1 MKPYQRQTEISVCH
15 PTNSLPFILSSETKA
30 LLSTISENRILTTLP
45 TIIANGWGL
54 PSHPVLPVCLT
65 APVLITTRFMINA
78 AMPLT
83 FTLRQAVL
91 HRVPSVLT
99 SAAANIAVTVTLRS
113 ILLPPV
119 THPELKVRPAPT
131 TTAPDMLLASA
142 PRTTTARGDA
152 KNIIR
157 LPAPPSAKHPIPI
170 TATREKTLRCRKT
183 AIAPSIMMTVPQNA
197 RAGFANPAIP
207 IFQTAPG

>member
-1 MKPYQRQTEISVCH
+1 
-15 PTNSLPFILSSETKA
+15 
-30 LLSTISENRILTTLP
+30 
-45 TIIANGWGL
+45 
-54 PSHPVLPVCLT
+54 
-65 APVLITTRFMINA
+65 MINA

-91 HRVPSVLT
+91 HRVPSVPT
-99 SAAANIAVTVTLRS
+99 SAAANIAVTVTPHS
-113 ILLPPV
+113 ILSPPV
-119 THPELKVRPAPT
+119 THPELKGRPAPT

-157 LPAPPSAKHPIPI
+157 LPALPSAKHPIPI

-197 RAGFANPAIP
+197 GAGFANPAIP

>member
-1 MKPYQRQTEISVCH
+1 MTPH
-15 PTNSLPFILSSETKA
+15 
-30 LLSTISENRILTTLP
+30 
-45 TIIANGWGL
+45 
-54 PSHPVLPVCLT
+54 
-65 APVLITTRFMINA
+65 
-78 AMPLT
+78 
-83 FTLRQAVL
+83 
-91 HRVPSVLT
+91 
-99 SAAANIAVTVTLRS
+99 S

-119 THPELKVRPAPT
+119 TLPGLKVRPAPT

-142 PRTTTARGDA
+142 PRTTTAHGDA

-183 AIAPSIMMTVPQNA
+183 AIALSIMMTVPQNA
-197 RAGFANPAIP
+197 GAGFANPAIP